1 MTTIVFTGYEPF
13 GAYETNPTAR
23 LAKDVDGRT
32 IGGAT
37 VVGRELPV
45 AFDQAL
51 PEVVELIE
59 THDPIAVLSTGLMPG
74 RAEITVERVGIN
86 VRDVDGVPDNADR
99 SPVDKPVVA
108 DGPVAYL
115 STLPIRALVAAS
127 SEVGVPASVSNT
139 AGTHLCNNILYAT
152 RHHVEQTGQ
161 AVSSGFVHTPFS
173 HEQAARNEETVPSM
187 SYEVMKRSME
197 AMIACLA
204 EEK

>member
-1 MTTIVFTGYEPF
+1 MSTIVFTGYEPF
-13 GAYETNPTAR
+13 GVYETNPTAR
-23 LAKDVDGRT
+23 LAKDLDGRT
-32 IGGAT
+32 VGGST

-45 AFDQAL
+45 AFDEAL
-51 PEVVELIE
+51 PLVAELIK
-59 THDPIAVLSTGLMPG
+59 THDPLAVLSTGLMPG

-99 SPVDKPVVA
+99 CPVDESVVD

-115 STLPIRALVAAS
+115 STLPIRALVTAS
-127 SEVGVPASVSNT
+127 TEVGVPASVSNT

-152 RHHVEQTGQ
+152 RHYIEQEGV
-161 AVSSGFVHTPFS
+161 AVTSGFVHTPFS
-173 HEQAARNEETVPSM
+173 HEQAARKEETVPSM
-187 SYEVMKRSME
+187 SYEAMKRSME